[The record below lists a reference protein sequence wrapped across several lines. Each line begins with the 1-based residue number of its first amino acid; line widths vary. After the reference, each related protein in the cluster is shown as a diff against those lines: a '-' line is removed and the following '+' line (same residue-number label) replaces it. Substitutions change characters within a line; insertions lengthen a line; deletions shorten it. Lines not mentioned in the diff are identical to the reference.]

1 VHLASAVGGIIF
13 NQDNSMIDYNNRIN
27 ENLVR
32 LLRKN
37 QVKKLIFVSSINV
50 CEKFNFDS
58 TDIRPKK

>member
-1 VHLASAVGGIIF
+1 MHLASAVGGIIF